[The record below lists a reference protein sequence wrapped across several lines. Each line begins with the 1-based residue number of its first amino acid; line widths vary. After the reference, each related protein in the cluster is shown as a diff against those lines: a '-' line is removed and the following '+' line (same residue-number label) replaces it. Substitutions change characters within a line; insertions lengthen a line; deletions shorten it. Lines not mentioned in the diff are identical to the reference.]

1 MNLKQYLGKNIRV
14 TYVDGHVWEG
24 YCHTFTGKLDTED
37 ELNDEI
43 TIETDKHPYVG
54 FNESEIKC
62 IEVIQNFKVIFVIW
76 HFETKNFLQKSL
88 IIGV

>member
-37 ELNDEI
+37 ELYDEI

-62 IEVIQNFKVIFVIW
+62 IEVIENFKVIFVIW